1 MKQQEKEKMRA
12 KSEEELQPELAKRE
26 KSLLEAKFELGQG
39 QLENVHLPNK
49 LRKEIAVI
57 KTIMTEKTMS
67 SLEGGK
73 EKDNE

>member
-1 MKQQEKEKMRA
+1 MNKQDKQKLRA
-12 KSEEELQPELAKRE
+12 KSVPELQQELEKRT
-26 KSLLEAKFELGQG
+26 KRLVEAKFKLSQG

-57 KTIMTEKTMS
+57 KTIMS
-67 SLEGGK
+67 